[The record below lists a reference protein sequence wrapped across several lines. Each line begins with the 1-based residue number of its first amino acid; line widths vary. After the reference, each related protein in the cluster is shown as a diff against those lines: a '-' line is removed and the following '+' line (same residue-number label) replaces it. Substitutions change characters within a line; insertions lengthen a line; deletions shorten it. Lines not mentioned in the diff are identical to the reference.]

1 MDIPTVTNAKILVGR
16 KGVAKMKP
24 EHSRMEYVRLTIEEY
39 QALVEENKRLK
50 NKNDFFENLI
60 GAVPKCLH
68 KTQCQELKCGWGCI
82 YHPMHEIWVNVFFS

>member
-1 MDIPTVTNAKILVGR
+1 
-16 KGVAKMKP
+16 MKP
-24 EHSRMEYVRLTIEEY
+24 EHSRMEYVRLTMEEY
-39 QALVEENKRLK
+39 QALVEENKRLN

-68 KTQCQELKCGWGCI
+68 KTQCQELKCSWDCI